1 VAAFTPTDAAHVLG
15 KCAHWN
21 REAAEVGALLWLR
34 RLKRFPA
41 DSAAAGRFAEDVLE
55 RMTVQAGESIASYL
69 LESDHAGQPVADGW
83 RDLRLVREALR
94 RSQPAIFA
102 SGYPWICPLS
112 QSAELRQLT
121 FLP

>member
-1 VAAFTPTDAAHVLG
+1 
-15 KCAHWN
+15 
-21 REAAEVGALLWLR
+21 
-34 RLKRFPA
+34 
-41 DSAAAGRFAEDVLE
+41 VLE

-94 RSQPAIFA
+94 PEPTGHLRV
-102 SGYPWICPLS
+102 GYPWICPLS